1 MSKFLASNLKTRSRI
16 TKGVFTLIHYY
27 CRKASE
33 LTYSELDLDDTII
46 DLIKPIGTRRLVE
59 LARTHDTALT
69 NRIQDRLQAK
79 SYNNHYISLRS
90 SKQYRIEAKRI
101 TNQIKKSLK
110 KAGYFRDDVSFESLA
125 KLCRILKTV
134 IFNLTIFEYN
144 TKKSPQSY
152 SGSIHYLKN
161 HLDAYTSNLDKL
173 KALEYH
179 IDYELLYRIRNRIY
193 ETFDFETANRIIPDI
208 FDPVLS
214 PSQKEFINWYC
225 HNDTVLLSKEEERLL
240 DIICINIVKGID
252 SIIEPYCT
260 FFQPALPKSRFQ

>member
-1 MSKFLASNLKTRSRI
+1 M
-16 TKGVFTLIHYY
+16 IHYY
-27 CRKASE
+27 CKKASE
-33 LTYSELDLDDTII
+33 LTYSELGLDDTII
-46 DLIKPIGTRRLVE
+46 DLIKPIGIRRLVE

-90 SKQYRIEAKRI
+90 SKQYQIEAKRI

-110 KAGYFRDDVSFESLA
+110 KAGYFRDDASFDNLV

-144 TKKSPQSY
+144 TKKSPQNY
-152 SGSIHYLKN
+152 SSSVRYLKN
-161 HLDAYTSNLDKL
+161 HLEAYTSNLNKL

-193 ETFDFETANRIIPDI
+193 ETFDFKKANRIIPEI
-208 FDPVLS
+208 FDTILS
-214 PSQKEFINWYC
+214 PPQKEFISWYC
-225 HNDTVLLSKEEERLL
+225 LNDNVLLSKEEERLL
-240 DIICINIVKGID
+240 DVICINIVKGID